1 MNFIDPTL
9 PPQREAKVKYLDGD
23 FQIVREGEYVRC
35 AISGAAIRIDDL
47 RYWNVDKQ
55 VAYRSAIESS
65 ADKGWQPTKPND

>member
-23 FQIVREGEYVRC
+23 FQIVREGDYVRC
-35 AISGAAIRIDDL
+35 ALSGAPIRIDDL

-55 VAYRSAIESS
+55 VAYRSAVESF
-65 ADKGWQPTKPND
+65 ADKG